1 VAINAVLFRVL
12 QAAKVEQA
20 MHTQTKVLK
29 LWSLDRESGESLSR
43 AQSDLQHELAAQ
55 QVYHMMLYLPFVRPS
70 SVVCIVCEYIG

>member
-1 VAINAVLFRVL
+1 MLHAIRIIQHCCLTLRSSWFLWIV

-20 MHTQTKVLK
+20 MHAQTKMLK

-55 QVYHMMLYLPFVRPS
+55 QVYIAMYHVS
-70 SVVCIVCEYIG
+70 N